1 MVQEIGV
8 REVLVQ
14 LDTRLGRLEE
24 DLRTS
29 RQEAREEMDALREE
43 VLGHIV
49 RLDGKI
55 DALRQ
60 EVLGHIVRLD
70 GKIDALSQEMNRSFW
85 RLLAIM
91 LGILIPM
98 WVTII
103 LAVLFGR

>member
-55 DALRQ
+55 DAL
-60 EVLGHIVRLD
+60 
-70 GKIDALSQEMNRSFW
+70 SQEMNRSFW